1 MSEAAPNEDQP
12 KGELA
17 IRTLAMP
24 ADTNPAGD
32 IFGGWLMSQ
41 MDIASSITAGVR
53 ARGRVA
59 TVAVTGFTFHK
70 PVQVGD
76 VVCCYAYIQRIGTTS
91 IMILVEAWV
100 LRRSEPERRVK
111 VTEGSFTFVALDEEG
126 KKRPIPHA

>member
-76 VVCCYAYIQRIGTTS
+76 VVCCYADIQRIGTTS
-91 IMILVEAWV
+91 MMILVEAWV
-100 LRRSEPERRVK
+100 LRRNEPKRRVK
-111 VTEGSFTFVALDEEG
+111 VTEGKFTFVALDEEG
-126 KKRPIPHA
+126 KKRPIPRA

>member
-1 MSEAAPNEDQP
+1 MSEAAPNEDEP

-76 VVCCYAYIQRIGTTS
+76 VVCCYADIHRIGTTS
-91 IMILVEAWV
+91 MMISVEAWV

-126 KKRPIPHA
+126 KKRPIPQA

>member
-76 VVCCYAYIQRIGTTS
+76 VVCCYADIQCIGTTS
-91 IMILVEAWV
+91 MMILVEAWV

>member
-41 MDIASSITAGVR
+41 MDIAGGITAGAR

-76 VVCCYAYIQRIGTTS
+76 VVCCYADIQRIGTTS
-91 IMILVEAWV
+91 MMILVEAWV

-111 VTEGSFTFVALDEEG
+111 VTEGKFTFVALDKEG